1 MALAAFSAVRGPRD
15 AAVCLSVCF
24 FPAAAVVPV
33 PTVAVVTG
41 AAVAAPFLSP
51 ETPGGGAG
59 SAAAFLAS
67 VGRRPETG
75 GGGIRIGYSARGGL
89 NAEGRVVKNVVVV
102 VVVIVVVVAVVVVL
116 RFLFFP
122 VILLLPRHLTM
133 VQNNLMLR
141 HLIIHFP
148 TSSGVSE

>member
-24 FPAAAVVPV
+24 FPAAAVVSV